1 MSRAKRDEW
10 LRLMTE
16 LAVVDRERFREIRAE
31 AWSRVAQGHQEKTQD
46 ELAAWRL
53 NAS

>member
-1 MSRAKRDEW
+1 MSNAKRDEW

-16 LAVVDRERFREIRAE
+16 LAVVDRETYRELRAE
-31 AWSRVAQGHQEKTQD
+31 AWSRIVKGHKRKSQA